1 MDPKFH
7 NLKRI
12 AQKFGIKFSRLMNP
26 MDNGRMT
33 QSEREASAI
42 FRKLLKE
49 PESELLT
56 SPLSGKYYLRAE
68 DKSML
73 LVLGNGQISI
83 VNHVYG
89 YNVPLSQ
96 KCERMLTDTFL
107 GEVESRRNL
116 MEDEY
121 KNNVQHSLKAIIKN
135 LNEKEQQIR

>member
-1 MDPKFH
+1 MDSKFH
-7 NLKRI
+7 TLKRI
-12 AQKFGIKFSRLMNP
+12 AQKFGIRFSRMMNP
-26 MDNGRMT
+26 LDNEKMT

-42 FRKLLKE
+42 FKKLLKE

-73 LVLGNGQISI
+73 LVLGHGQISI

-96 KCERMLTDTFL
+96 KCERSLVDTFL
-107 GEVESRRNL
+107 AEVEFRRNQ

-135 LNEKEQQIR
+135 LNEKEKQIR

>member
-1 MDPKFH
+1 
-7 NLKRI
+7 
-12 AQKFGIKFSRLMNP
+12 MNP
-26 MDNGRMT
+26 IDNYKLSE
-33 QSEREASAI
+33 SEREASSI

-96 KCERMLTDTFL
+96 KCEKILTVTFL
-107 GEVESRRNL
+107 DEVESRRNK

-135 LNEKEQQIR
+135 LNEKEQHTK

>member
-1 MDPKFH
+1 MT
-7 NLKRI
+7 
-12 AQKFGIKFSRLMNP
+12 NP
-26 MDNGRMT
+26 LESGKIS
-33 QSEREASAI
+33 QSEREASSI

-68 DKSML
+68 DKSIL

-96 KCERMLTDTFL
+96 KCEKLLTINFL
-107 GEVESRRNL
+107 EEVEDRRTK
-116 MEDEY
+116 METEY
-121 KNNVQHSLKAIIKN
+121 NSNIQHSLKTIIKN
-135 LNEKEQQIR
+135 LNEKRS

>member
-1 MDPKFH
+1 MDNKIH
-7 NLKRI
+7 TLKRI
-12 AQKFGIKFSRLMNP
+12 TQKVGIKFSRMMNP
-26 MDNGRMT
+26 LYNSKMDE
-33 QSEREASAI
+33 SERETAVI

-56 SPLSGKYYLRAE
+56 SPISGKYYIRAQ

-89 YNVPLSQ
+89 YNVSLSM
-96 KCERMLTDTFL
+96 KSEKMLTETFI
-107 GEVESRRNL
+107 EEIEKRRTL

-121 KNNVQHSLKAIIKN
+121 KNNVQHSLKEIIKK
-135 LNEKEQQIR
+135 LNEK

>member
-7 NLKRI
+7 TLKRI
-12 AQKFGIKFSRLMNP
+12 AQKFGIRFSRMMNP
-26 MDNGRMT
+26 LDNEKMT

-42 FRKLLKE
+42 FKKLLKE

-73 LVLGNGQISI
+73 LVLGHGQISI

-96 KCERMLTDTFL
+96 KCERSLVDTFL
-107 GEVESRRNL
+107 AEVEFRRNQ

-135 LNEKEQQIR
+135 LNEKEKQIR

>member
-1 MDPKFH
+1 MNIRAHK
-7 NLKRI
+7 LKRI
-12 AQKFGIKFSRLMNP
+12 TQKFGIKFTRMMNP
-26 MDNGRMT
+26 LESGKFS
-33 QSEREASAI
+33 QSEREAASI

-68 DKSML
+68 DKSIL

-96 KCERMLTDTFL
+96 KCEKLLTVNFL
-107 GEVESRRNL
+107 EEVEDRRTK
-116 MEDEY
+116 METEY
-121 KNNVQHSLKAIIKN
+121 NSNIQHSLKTIIKN
-135 LNEKEQQIR
+135 LNEKRS